1 MGKMM
6 NDENKSRE
14 QLLIE
19 LSELRQ
25 SVAEMKLLEEKRK
38 IAEDELQKSEEK
50 YQSLVDSTD
59 DSIYLVDNNC
69 SYLYMN
75 KKHLNRLGLT
85 IDQFMGRSY
94 SEFHTPAEAQEFIV
108 KVSRVFRTGESSLY
122 EYKSERDN
130 RFFLQTFSPV
140 KDKKGFV
147 IAATIVSKDITE
159 RKKTEEI
166 LLQSKQDWEN
176 TFNTIT
182 DMITV
187 HDKDYNII
195 RANKAAEK
203 LLGLPFLV
211 GENKCFKYYHG
222 AENPLPGCPSCSC
235 LNTGEAANFEIHEPH
250 LNMYLEIRAIPRF
263 DSNNKLVGLIHV
275 VRDITERKKMED
287 RLQEM
292 SITDELTGL
301 LNRRGFFSL
310 AEKQLLTAERKGRDM
325 AVIYAD
331 MDDLKGVNDTWGH
344 KEGDIALMEI
354 ANMLRQTFRE
364 SDIISRLGGDEF
376 AVLVEIT
383 ESNDE
388 LFIKKRLEENLNIIN
403 SQDNRRYKL
412 KISVGMVRCDL
423 SHPCSIDELLSK
435 SDKLMYANKKS
446 KI

>member
-1 MGKMM
+1 MS
-6 NDENKSRE
+6 DENKSKE
-14 QLLIE
+14 QLLAE

-25 SVAEMKLLEEKRK
+25 SVAEMKLLEEKRRL
-38 IAEDELQKSEEK
+38 AEDELQKSEEK

-69 SYLYMN
+69 NYLYMN
-75 KKHLNRLGLT
+75 KKHLTRLGLNT
-85 IDQFMGRSY
+85 GQFIGRSY
-94 SEFHTPAEAQEFIV
+94 NEFHTQEEVQEFIV
-108 KVSRVFRTGESSLY
+108 KVSRTFRTGESSQY

-140 KDKKGFV
+140 KDNKGVV
-147 IAATIVSKDITE
+147 IAATVVSKDITE

-222 AENPLPGCPSCSC
+222 ADNPLPGCPSCSC
-235 LNTGEAANFEIHEPH
+235 LHSGEAANFEIHEPH

-403 SQDNRRYKL
+403 MQENRRYKL
-412 KISVGMVRCDL
+412 NISVGMVRCDL

-446 KI
+446 KS